1 MNLFPD
7 APKYNGG
14 PLTFES
20 LITPVEFEQASVIA
34 DATEKDYR
42 NAIDQY
48 LNDGYITV
56 YDRTV
61 EKVCSAS
68 LKKGES
74 LIHLTYLAA
83 DSMLIITPELN
94 KLSSVDVSY
103 SCDADEGAEFYMY
116 GLNMDPGGFN
126 PNLDFSA
133 DFNTSGFVNC
143 GMLLA
148 ARASDDSIIVIDG
161 GKISQFPNGAISTL
175 NRFLH
180 KIARKKEGEVVT
192 ISAWYISHAHD
203 DHYGSIPSLLE
214 AFHDQYKLERIL
226 ANFPERQVEVFKTKF
241 FPATEAVK
249 IHYPDVIDYKL
260 HTGDRITL
268 GDITLNVLY
277 THECATDRNGVT
289 QVVDFND
296 TTTVAVLESKGMR
309 VMILGDI
316 SELAEDKIVAS
327 YTKETLHSDIVQ
339 VAHHN
344 FNHLVKIYK
353 PIGAPIACFTQTLE
367 GTRKNESTRANA
379 KPVLETSSVFYYN
392 GDITKTVGFG
402 VKDGEVKEI
411 FRYNEFI

>member
-1 MNLFPD
+1 M
-7 APKYNGG
+7 AP
-14 PLTFES
+14 
-20 LITPVEFEQASVIA
+20 
-34 DATEKDYR
+34 
-42 NAIDQY
+42 
-48 LNDGYITV
+48 
-56 YDRTV
+56 
-61 EKVCSAS
+61 
-68 LKKGES
+68 
-74 LIHLTYLAA
+74 
-83 DSMLIITPELN
+83 
-94 KLSSVDVSY
+94 
-103 SCDADEGAEFYMY
+103 
-116 GLNMDPGGFN
+116 
-126 PNLDFSA
+126 
-133 DFNTSGFVNC
+133 SGFVPV
-143 GMLLA
+143 A
-148 ARASDDSIIVIDG
+148 
-161 GKISQFPNGAISTL
+161 
-175 NRFLH
+175 
-180 KIARKKEGEVVT
+180 
-192 ISAWYISHAHD
+192 
-203 DHYGSIPSLLE
+203 
-214 AFHDQYKLERIL
+214 
-226 ANFPERQVEVFKTKF
+226 

-316 SELAEDKIVAS
+316 SELAEDKIVTS